1 MNKEIINEIIRLIKV
16 NTDNNLILLK
26 ELIEQRARLE
36 KLEKNK
42 VSVNDFELVDTID
55 DRGDKGFLWKPK
67 KERGQDV
74 V

>member
-1 MNKEIINEIIRLIKV
+1 MNKEMLNEIIRLIKV

-36 KLEKNK
+36 KLEK
-42 VSVNDFELVDTID
+42 
-55 DRGDKGFLWKPK
+55 
-67 KERGQDV
+67 EREGKADV

>member
-1 MNKEIINEIIRLIKV
+1 MNKEVISEIIRLIKV

-36 KLEKNK
+36 KLEQN
-42 VSVNDFELVDTID
+42 
-55 DRGDKGFLWKPK
+55 
-67 KERGQDV
+67 ERRKDV

>member
-1 MNKEIINEIIRLIKV
+1 MLNEIIRLIKV

-36 KLEKNK
+36 KLEKEREEKKKVKELNK
-42 VSVNDFELVDTID
+42 QMEKIFNDDWNETF
-55 DRGDKGFLWKPK
+55 
-67 KERGQDV
+67 KEREVKADV

>member
-55 DRGDKGFLWKPK
+55 SRGDKGFLWRPK

>member
-55 DRGDKGFLWKPK
+55 SSGDKGFLWRPK

>member
-1 MNKEIINEIIRLIKV
+1 MNKDILNEIIRLIKV

-36 KLEKNK
+36 KLEK
-42 VSVNDFELVDTID
+42 
-55 DRGDKGFLWKPK
+55 
-67 KERGQDV
+67 EREVKADV

>member
-1 MNKEIINEIIRLIKV
+1 MNKEMLNEIIRLIKV

-36 KLEKNK
+36 KLEK
-42 VSVNDFELVDTID
+42 
-55 DRGDKGFLWKPK
+55 
-67 KERGQDV
+67 ERERKADV

>member
-1 MNKEIINEIIRLIKV
+1 MNKEMLNEIIRLIKV

-36 KLEKNK
+36 KLEK
-42 VSVNDFELVDTID
+42 
-55 DRGDKGFLWKPK
+55 
-67 KERGQDV
+67 EREVRADV

>member
-1 MNKEIINEIIRLIKV
+1 MNKEMLNEIIRLIKV

-36 KLEKNK
+36 KLEK
-42 VSVNDFELVDTID
+42 
-55 DRGDKGFLWKPK
+55 
-67 KERGQDV
+67 EREVKDV

>member
-1 MNKEIINEIIRLIKV
+1 MNKEMLNEIIRLIKV

-36 KLEKNK
+36 KLEK
-42 VSVNDFELVDTID
+42 
-55 DRGDKGFLWKPK
+55 
-67 KERGQDV
+67 EREVKADV

>member
-1 MNKEIINEIIRLIKV
+1 MNKDMLNEIIRLIKV

-36 KLEKNK
+36 KLEK
-42 VSVNDFELVDTID
+42 
-55 DRGDKGFLWKPK
+55 
-67 KERGQDV
+67 EREGNADV